1 MTKAS
6 LRVADVSFGFAK
18 GSKPLLQDI
27 NFECYGGT
35 IYGLFGNNGSGKTT
49 LFNLISGFLKAST
62 GEIQYHGQS
71 PPSHDPL
78 TICSFRE
85 GLTRTFQVPVLVN
98 ELSVYENL
106 LLAFR
111 IPGENFVS
119 LLHRRSK
126 HKDYPSDIIDRVNSL
141 IRDFGLESMRSASA
155 STLSH
160 GYRRI
165 VSNLVALLSES
176 QIVLLDEP
184 FANVADAH
192 IETLEHLLRTEALI
206 RQKCILV
213 IEHSPQRFLDGWV
226 DTVFYLRG
234 SLRTISFSI
243 DLHRAR
249 QTLNGLLYGHE

>member
-1 MTKAS
+1 MSNAI
-6 LRVADVSFGFAK
+6 LRVTDVSFGFAK
-18 GSKPLLQDI
+18 GATPLLQDI
-27 NFECYGGT
+27 NFECHAGT

-49 LFNLISGFLKAST
+49 LFNLISGFLKASH
-62 GEIQYHGQS
+62 GEIQYYGQS
-71 PPSHDPL
+71 PSSHDPL

-111 IPGENFVS
+111 VPGERFVS

-126 HKDYPSDIIDRVNSL
+126 DRDYPSEITDRMNSL
-141 IRDFGLESMRSASA
+141 TRDFGLESIRSELAG
-155 STLSH
+155 TLSH

-165 VSNLVALLSES
+165 VSNLVALLTES

-184 FANVADAH
+184 FANVADWH
-192 IETLEHLLRTEALI
+192 IETLERLLRTEALM

-226 DTVFYLRG
+226 DTVFYLKG
-234 SLRTISFSI
+234 GLRTISFSA
-243 DLHRAR
+243 DLERAR
-249 QTLNGLLYGHE
+249 QTLNGLLYGYE